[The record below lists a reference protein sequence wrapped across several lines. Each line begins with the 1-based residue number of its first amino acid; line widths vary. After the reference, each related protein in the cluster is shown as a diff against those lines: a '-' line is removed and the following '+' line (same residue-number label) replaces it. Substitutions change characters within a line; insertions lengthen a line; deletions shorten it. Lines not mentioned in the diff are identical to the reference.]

1 MTGLPSLCTSWQPS
15 PCLVRKG
22 CSVSSELS
30 VVPVTAMGKRF
41 PSVSSSSTLGE
52 GYGHASG

>member
-52 GYGHASG
+52 GYGHA